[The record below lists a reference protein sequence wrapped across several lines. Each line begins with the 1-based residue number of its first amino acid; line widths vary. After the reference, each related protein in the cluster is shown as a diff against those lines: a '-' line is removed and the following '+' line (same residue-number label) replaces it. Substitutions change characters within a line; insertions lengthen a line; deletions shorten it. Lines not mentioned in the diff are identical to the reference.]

1 MKKYL
6 NIFNN
11 QTDYNSQKETV
22 MGVPHV
28 VVLEESDEVI
38 YVSDELNYALEY
50 FTLHALSDGDMI
62 LYIPSSYEANSLAY
76 SLNDGEWVN
85 FDAET
90 TLSLENDNKVR
101 VKCVTTA
108 YHRDSNQT
116 MFSGNCEYEV
126 YGNTMSLLYGD
137 TFIYKTEL
145 KGDYSFKALF
155 HNQSTL
161 KYAQNLILPATTLAE
176 SCYHNMFNGCTSL
189 IEAPQLSATTLDTE
203 CYHNMFQGCT
213 SLTVAPELPAT
224 TLARSCY
231 SNMFGGCTSLTTA
244 PELPA
249 TTLAESCYRDMF
261 SNCTSL
267 TTAPELHA
275 TTLADW
281 CYFNMFYG
289 CTSLTTAPELHAT
302 TLASECYRSMFEGCS
317 KLNKITM
324 LATDISVSN
333 CLYKWV
339 NGVASSGTFVK
350 HPQMTSLSS
359 GVSGIPSG
367 WTVQDYYI
375 DYSKEFFT
383 IRALEDGLTVK
394 LSQNASRY
402 CIDDGEW
409 ISLSAIKA
417 TPSINNGQKIS
428 FKITNPTFY
437 AASGIGTFTVNKAF
451 NVEGNIMSLLYGD
464 NFEEEIDLSRKNY
477 VFRMLFQDC
486 TTLHSAENLIL
497 PARTLAEC
505 CYQHMFYG
513 CTSLTEAPEL
523 PATKLADSCYG
534 SMFSN
539 CTSLTSA
546 PELLATTLKDFCYE
560 NMFHNCTSLTEA
572 PELPATTL
580 AERCYQHMFNGCTS
594 LTTAPE
600 LPATTLAS
608 NCYNSMFYE
617 CTSLTTA
624 LELHATTLAE
634 RCYYGMFYNCTSL
647 TTAPELPATTLA
659 KYCYCSMFYNCSNL
673 NYIKMLATDI
683 SASNCLFEWVSGV
696 ASSGTFV
703 KHPDMESLPSGVS
716 GIPEGWDIQDYKI
729 DYSVKY
735 FTIRALN
742 DGEMILYSP
751 KLFSPSTFQ
760 YSLNNG
766 DWIQLSVN
774 QNILSLNKND
784 ELRVQCLTDTYS
796 NENNSTMFSG
806 SCEYEV
812 YGNILSLLYGN
823 MFKYFDTLKSDNSF
837 KYMFDRQ
844 STLKRANN
852 LILHVKVL
860 WDNCYQSMFQGCT
873 SLTKAPQLPATTLA
887 SECYKYMFDGC
898 TSLVEAP
905 ELPATTL
912 ASDCYDSMFY
922 GCTSLTTA
930 PELPATKLAN
940 YCYYRMF
947 SGCGKLNYIKMLAT
961 DISANYCLTNW
972 VRDVASSGTFVKHL
986 DMESLPSGVSGIPEG
1001 WTVENAETDISN
1013 TIVETDET
1021 SINFLSNVNVTE
1033 DSISINGENVTI
1045 ENDENNN
1052 YNIIIE

>member
-1 MKKYL
+1 MENKRFL
-6 NIFNN
+6 NVFNSLN
-11 QTDYNSQKETV
+11 DYDAQKEEI
-22 MGVPHV
+22 MGIPHV
-28 VVLEESDEVI
+28 VLLEDTDNLI
-38 YVSDELNYALEY
+38 YVSTADDYSSDY
-50 FTLHALSDGDMI
+50 FTLHAISDGDMT

-161 KYAQNLILPATTLAE
+161 KYAQNLILPATTLAYG
-176 SCYHNMFNGCTSL
+176 CYHNMFNGCTSL

-213 SLTVAPELPAT
+213 SLTVAPQLPATTLASSCYSNMFGGCTSLTTAPELPAT
-224 TLARSCY
+224 TLASNCY
-231 SNMFGGCTSLTTA
+231 TSMFNGCTSLTTA

-267 TTAPELHA
+267 TTAQAQLPATTLAESCYCEMFLDCTSLTTAPELPA

-302 TLASECYRSMFEGCS
+302 TLASECYRSMFYGCS

-497 PARTLAEC
+497 PARTLAER

-523 PATKLADSCYG
+523 QATTLAETCYG
-534 SMFSN
+534 GMFHGCS
-539 CTSLTSA
+539 SLTSA
-546 PELLATTLKDFCYE
+546 PELLATTLKDYCYE
-560 NMFHNCTSLTEA
+560 SMFDGCTSLTEA

-580 AERCYQHMFNGCTS
+580 AERCY
-594 LTTAPE
+594 
-600 LPATTLAS
+600 
-608 NCYNSMFYE
+608 
-617 CTSLTTA
+617 
-624 LELHATTLAE
+624 
-634 RCYYGMFYNCTSL
+634 
-647 TTAPELPATTLA
+647 
-659 KYCYCSMFYNCSNL
+659 
-673 NYIKMLATDI
+673 
-683 SASNCLFEWVSGV
+683 
-696 ASSGTFV
+696 
-703 KHPDMESLPSGVS
+703 
-716 GIPEGWDIQDYKI
+716 
-729 DYSVKY
+729 
-735 FTIRALN
+735 
-742 DGEMILYSP
+742 
-751 KLFSPSTFQ
+751 
-760 YSLNNG
+760 
-766 DWIQLSVN
+766 
-774 QNILSLNKND
+774 
-784 ELRVQCLTDTYS
+784 
-796 NENNSTMFSG
+796 
-806 SCEYEV
+806 
-812 YGNILSLLYGN
+812 
-823 MFKYFDTLKSDNSF
+823 
-837 KYMFDRQ
+837 
-844 STLKRANN
+844 
-852 LILHVKVL
+852 
-860 WDNCYQSMFQGCT
+860 
-873 SLTKAPQLPATTLA
+873 
-887 SECYKYMFDGC
+887 
-898 TSLVEAP
+898 
-905 ELPATTL
+905 
-912 ASDCYDSMFY
+912 
-922 GCTSLTTA
+922 
-930 PELPATKLAN
+930 
-940 YCYYRMF
+940 
-947 SGCGKLNYIKMLAT
+947 
-961 DISANYCLTNW
+961 
-972 VRDVASSGTFVKHL
+972 
-986 DMESLPSGVSGIPEG
+986 
-1001 WTVENAETDISN
+1001 
-1013 TIVETDET
+1013 
-1021 SINFLSNVNVTE
+1021 
-1033 DSISINGENVTI
+1033 
-1045 ENDENNN
+1045 
-1052 YNIIIE
+1052 